1 MEKIDF
7 GQEYA
12 RIKHVFNNEMAR
24 LNERFCKLNQKFV
37 VGQIIADHTR
47 IMIID
52 QVTIGFSEWSQL
64 YPEVTY
70 HGICI
75 DKAGKVFV
83 YEPRSGEPMRIS
95 IEQHLVKRVKH
106 PGSEA
111 LWEIEDLENMPS
123 VYELRNGRV
132 TFKGK
137 DRRRKIKG
145 IV

>member
-1 MEKIDF
+1 MEKLEF
-7 GQEYA
+7 TAEQQKLEHNYYTG
-12 RIKHVFNNEMAR
+12 
-24 LNERFCKLNQKFV
+24 LNELIKRFSLLNQKFV

-52 QVTIGFSEWSQL
+52 QVTFGYTTPSRV

-83 YEPRSGEPMRIS
+83 Y
-95 IEQHLVKRVKH
+95 EQHLVKRVKH

>member
-1 MEKIDF
+1 MEKLEF
-7 GQEYA
+7 TAEQQKLEHNYYTG
-12 RIKHVFNNEMAR
+12 
-24 LNERFCKLNQKFV
+24 LNELIKRFSLLNQKFV

-52 QVTIGFSEWSQL
+52 QVTFGYTTPSRV